1 MEDTARQHYIIGDNL
16 RHKGFYEDAID
27 ELEKALDIREALLG
41 PWHVDTGKTFY
52 ALGLAKRATKE
63 YREALGHLHSA
74 VKAFEETEGRVET
87 KGKLPN
93 AKQLMI
99 DCKLN
104 LARTHHSQGVDYQ
117 RSGDY
122 DASIVEH
129 RKAQAIREAY
139 LGSNHLETARTYYV
153 LGCALSDRGDF
164 DEALAELRRCYR
176 VRTMVFGKEH
186 MDTMEVL
193 GNITTVLS
201 VKGNVAPD
209 QIAEYRLQIGRSIY
223 HELQGETYLQQQQ
236 YDDAMAEYRTALT
249 LEEQCLGELHPTTLD
264 LYLRMADVFG
274 LMGDLEASLKE
285 YRSAIL
291 IYEQLMGKFHV
302 KVASTYNK
310 LAGLLMEKGEYETA
324 LSFYCKAYGIYD
336 STLGNQENTVEALA
350 SVRVAAEKERN
361 ARQSMDKLKI
371 SPSTSTA
378 DITDKPKEVKTEEE
392 GGKDNGKDADNTTT
406 TANSNSNGNGGGK
419 GGRRGKKNKS
429 KKAKEEEEVVAVTDD
444 DDGDAMDGVDVI

>member
-16 RHKGFYEDAID
+16 RHKGFYEDAIE

-41 PWHVDTGKTFY
+41 PWHADTGKTNY
-52 ALGLAKRATKE
+52 ALGLARRATKE
-63 YREALGHLHSA
+63 YKEALGNLQNA
-74 VKAFEETEGRVET
+74 CKAFEHEETNPT
-87 KGKLPN
+87 LPN
-93 AKQLMI
+93 AKQMII

-129 RKAQAIREAY
+129 RKAQAIRETY
-139 LGSNHLETARTYYV
+139 LGPNHLETARTFYV

-164 DEALAELRRCYR
+164 DEALAELRRCFR
-176 VRTMVFGKEH
+176 VRTFVFGKEH

-193 GNITTVLS
+193 ENITTVMS
-201 VKGNVAPD
+201 AKGNMTPEH
-209 QIAEYRLQIGRSIY
+209 IAEYRLQILKSIH
-223 HELQGETYLQQQQ
+223 HELQGEQYYQQQQ
-236 YDDAMAEYRTALT
+236 YQDAMVEYRKALA
-249 LEEQCLGELHPTTLD
+249 LEEECVGALHPTTLY
-264 LYLRMADVFG
+264 LYLRMADAFG
-274 LMGDLEASLKE
+274 ATGDLEASLAE

-291 IYEQLMGKFHV
+291 IYEQLMGKFHI
-302 KVASTYNK
+302 KVAGIYSK

-336 STLGNQENTVEALA
+336 STLGNHDDTILALQH
-350 SVRVAAEKERN
+350 VRLAAEKERN

-371 SPSTSTA
+371 STHSTTSTEDKPAKEVTPQDEGGGDSMDTGADASNADTSTSNA
-378 DITDKPKEVKTEEE
+378 
-392 GGKDNGKDADNTTT
+392 G
-406 TANSNSNGNGGGK
+406 GGGK

-429 KKAKEEEEVVAVTDD
+429 KKAKEEEEVVAAKD
-444 DDGDAMDGVDVI
+444 DDGDDAMDGVDVI

>member
-52 ALGLAKRATKE
+52 ALGLARRATKE

-74 VKAFEETEGRVET
+74 AKAFEECEARVET
-87 KGKLPN
+87 KGSLPN
-93 AKQLMI
+93 AARMI
-99 DCKLN
+99 KDCKLN

-117 RSGDY
+117 RAGDY
-122 DASIVEH
+122 DASILEH
-129 RKAQAIREAY
+129 RKAQAIRETY
-139 LGSNHLETARTYYV
+139 LGSNNLETARTYYV

-164 DEALAELRRCYR
+164 DEALSELRRCFR
-176 VRTMVFGKEH
+176 VRTLVFGKEH
-186 MDTMEVL
+186 MDTLEVL

-201 VKGNVAPD
+201 VKGDVPPD
-209 QIAEYRLQIGRSIY
+209 QIVEYRLQIGRSVH
-223 HELQGETYLQQQQ
+223 HELQGDNYFIQKQ
-236 YDDAMAEYRTALT
+236 YEDAMVEYRRALS

-264 LYLRMADVFG
+264 LYLRMADSFG
-274 LMGDLEASLKE
+274 RTGDLEASLAE
-285 YRSAIL
+285 YKSAIL
-291 IYEQLMGKFHV
+291 IYEQLLGKFHV
-302 KVASTYNK
+302 QVAGIYDK

-336 STLGNQENTVEALA
+336 STLGNQEDTVQALA
-350 SVRVAAEKERN
+350 NVRIAAEKERN

-371 SPSTSTA
+371 SPSSSASTL
-378 DITDKPKEVKTEEE
+378 TDKPKEVKTQEE
-392 GGKDNGKDADNTTT
+392 GGKDSG
-406 TANSNSNGNGGGK
+406 GGGK

-444 DDGDAMDGVDVI
+444 DDGDEMDGVDVI